1 MKRNKRQINTFET
14 IFEEQKN
21 GGYTVIVPMLPG
33 CISEGDSFE
42 EAKNN
47 IAEAIT
53 AYLESLKKD
62 HRKIPQKSPA
72 VFIGRIAALK
82 PVF

>member
-53 AYLESLKKD
+53 AYF
-62 HRKIPQKSPA
+62 IPARQDLA
-72 VFIGRIAALK
+72 MITTMLY
-82 PVF
+82 